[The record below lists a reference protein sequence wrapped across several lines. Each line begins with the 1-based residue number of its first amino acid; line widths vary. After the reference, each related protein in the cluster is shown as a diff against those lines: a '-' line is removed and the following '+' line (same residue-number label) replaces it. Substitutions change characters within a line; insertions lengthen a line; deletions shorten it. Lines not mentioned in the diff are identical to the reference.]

1 MLAKSPAHNVLHI
14 SVIHKLNLNRQN
26 ICGFCR
32 QDDSI
37 NTLRQHEPG
46 GGTSRASI
54 RAEKLRDRKRHIC
67 NIIHNTTW
75 LAESGTVLATIIF
88 QLGLNTFDIDPYIIN
103 CLSDTISA
111 LIFWRIVDPYT
122 HLFNEERI
130 KIMVLEKGW
139 LNAMQATLQFNI
151 VNENQRNAWTAQN
164 RSLTT
169 NSNNTIKKEEKIHQM
184 NFESNE
190 RTVENRVEIFHVEKN
205 LTDNKNK
212 MVVDAHMAFVTDLPN
227 VVIDE

>member
-1 MLAKSPAHNVLHI
+1 
-14 SVIHKLNLNRQN
+14 
-26 ICGFCR
+26 
-32 QDDSI
+32 
-37 NTLRQHEPG
+37 
-46 GGTSRASI
+46 
-54 RAEKLRDRKRHIC
+54 
-67 NIIHNTTW
+67 
-75 LAESGTVLATIIF
+75 
-88 QLGLNTFDIDPYIIN
+88 
-103 CLSDTISA
+103 
-111 LIFWRIVDPYT
+111 
-122 HLFNEERI
+122 
-130 KIMVLEKGW
+130 MVLEKGW

-169 NSNNTIKKEEKIHQM
+169 NSNNAMKKEEKIHQL
-184 NFESNE
+184 NFKSNE